1 MHPEAP
7 NFRALAAPFAAVP
20 LPEVNV
26 ASSAVQSAAPYVPP
40 VRFAAR
46 LALVRLRSVAVPLVV
61 VDVASAVVQS
71 AVSEVPARLAVVG
84 LRSAQFAAVLLAA
97 ICFLEVASA
106 CPTRWAAFEA
116 LSSWIAGSPCVMR

>member
-46 LALVRLRSVAVPLVV
+46 LALVRLHSAPFAAVPL
-61 VDVASAVVQS
+61 AVV
-71 AVSEVPARLAVVG
+71 EVAL
-84 LRSAQFAAVLLAA
+84 SAVLLAA
-97 ICFLEVASA
+97 TGVSPVRFVARLALAGLAAAEWAALEVL
-106 CPTRWAAFEA
+106 CT
-116 LSSWIAGSPCVMR
+116 SWGAGSPCVRR